1 MQGAPTLER
10 ANVLVTGAPPPW
22 EAHGE
27 GGSGPVESGPA
38 PHRAPVEGRSR
49 LRSVPSGGWNDR
61 VHATYLEIR
70 GPLWRALLAWSGQA
84 DVADEAVAEAFAQ
97 LLRRGDE
104 VRDPA
109 AWVWRSAFRLA
120 GGDLKSR
127 RAEARRT
134 TSDDAVLNLLADPE
148 DRISGEAADLLAA
161 LDQLSDQQR
170 RCVALV
176 DIAGHTAPSAAAVL
190 GTSAATVRVQLM
202 RARRQLRVLLADHDS
217 TPTGAGDDDAPE
229 NDR

>member
-10 ANVLVTGAPPPW
+10 ANVFVTGAPPPW

-38 PHRAPVEGRSR
+38 PHRAPAERRSR
-49 LRSVPSGGWNDR
+49 LRSVPAGGWNEQ

-70 GPLWRALLAWSGQA
+70 GPLWRALLAWSGQP

-120 GGDLKSR
+120 AGDLKSR
-127 RAEARRT
+127 RAQART
-134 TSDDAVLNLLADPE
+134 TAEDSILELVAAPADRLSPE
-148 DRISGEAADLLAA
+148 ATDLLAA
-161 LDQLSDQQR
+161 LEQLSDQQR

-190 GTSAATVRVQLM
+190 GTTAATVRVQLM
-202 RARRQLRVLLADHDS
+202 RARRQLRTLLADHDPS
-217 TPTGAGDDDAPE
+217 PAAAVDDPE
-229 NDR
+229 NER